1 MTRLTGDTYHF
12 RFVPQF
18 VANEEQ
24 EEDGQVDV
32 LWKRRIWTTNS
43 STSEG
48 QDSQAAKNLAVFQ
61 SQNMDRPLMRM

>member
-32 LWKRRIWTTNS
+32 L
-43 STSEG
+43 
-48 QDSQAAKNLAVFQ
+48 
-61 SQNMDRPLMRM
+61 